1 MKKTIKFSAMML
13 TLLAAI
19 FVSSCSKSGV
29 SNEDVAGVLS
39 IINNITSEIKNSDGD
54 MSKIQAA
61 SVKAD
66 QEIAKY
72 ENSNAKLTE
81 GDKEE
86 LGKAVYEMGVT
97 TFKAAG
103 MDVDFP
109 AFSDIKD
116 ELMRKFD
123 NISTV
128 GDFVKAVK
136 NGQFN

>member
-19 FVSSCSKSGV
+19 FVSSCSKST
-29 SNEDVAGVLS
+29 SSEDVAGVLS
-39 IINNITSEIKNSDGD
+39 IINNITSEIKSSDGD

-61 SVKAD
+61 SIKAD

-97 TFKAAG
+97 TLKAAG

-109 AFSDIKD
+109 AFSEIKD
-116 ELMRKFD
+116 ELMPKFD
-123 NISTV
+123 NLSTV